1 MAFVVQIAVSF
12 DLNPGYLLHKPA
24 VLRKSFPAEIAN
36 KEKNSVAV
44 VVEMVVSVDLGFI
57 VFNELTYPNLLN
69 FFKEL
74 NVPYEKSNMSFAV
87 SVKGSNI
94 EYGGK
99 GLKALFANRSNFL
112 NLSFLKMIVNYLFF

>member
-44 VVEMVVSVDLGFI
+44 VVEMVVSVDLGFLPFVPEVASSI
-57 VFNELTYPNLLN
+57 RIGTWECFNL
-69 FFKEL
+69 
-74 NVPYEKSNMSFAV
+74 VW
-87 SVKGSNI
+87 I
-94 EYGGK
+94 
-99 GLKALFANRSNFL
+99 
-112 NLSFLKMIVNYLFF
+112 LSKDF